1 VSNVFYSLPHV
12 QNHLSFLRG
21 DQPQS
26 SGCGAVLIRALMFS
40 SDEKPILILGNV
52 NRSRTLF
59 AIISDVV
66 DTSVHWVKTHVLGAE
81 GLQ

>member
-1 VSNVFYSLPHV
+1 
-12 QNHLSFLRG
+12 
-21 DQPQS
+21 
-26 SGCGAVLIRALMFS
+26 MFS

-59 AIISDVV
+59 APVSDVV
-66 DTSVHWVKTHVLGAE
+66 DTSVHWVTTHVLGAE